1 MSVSKSEAE
10 RCLIGLE
17 DTIDL
22 LLQQNL
28 HRNIHTICCVI
39 LVLQE
44 YITYLLPLFEPLYTA
59 DIECVDRPDLTT
71 SVSVVLSIGTG
82 EQSGVVLGELGDGL
96 DNKIFVEQLVSGSS
110 AERNDDIE
118 IDHIVLGK

>member
-44 YITYLLPLFEPLYTA
+44 YITYLLPLFEPLCTA
-59 DIECVDRPDLTT
+59 DTGCVDRPDLTT

-110 AERNDDIE
+110 AERNEDIE